1 MTGGVNHYHLHA
13 NARQQSNQKVVK
25 QEETVGGESDETD
38 AAAAL
43 QLLSGTK
50 CGKSQLPQL
59 YGQRFNFTALGASFQ
74 EQPMLSKLLLCAKE
88 LARSG
93 PRG

>member
-1 MTGGVNHYHLHA
+1 MPTLGN
-13 NARQQSNQKVVK
+13 QSNQKVVK

-38 AAAAL
+38 TAAAL
-43 QLLSGTK
+43 QLLSRTK
-50 CGKSQLPQL
+50 CGESQLPQL

-74 EQPMLSKLLLCAKE
+74 EEPMLSKLLLCAKK
-88 LARSG
+88 SG